1 LLKLFG
7 RSESVA
13 VDPDLIWFEA
23 LFRAYFSPM
32 CAVAFGI
39 TGTRDAAEDLTQD
52 VLARV
57 WTDRAR
63 WQRYGTGIEATLI
76 QSVKNQALSWLRH
89 QRVVSEHAVRPVE
102 APLSAIHADPLR
114 RAEEAELAIAYRAA
128 IKKLPPR
135 RREIFVLSREHG
147 LTYKEIALRLEV
159 SVKTVEIQM
168 SHALRQMRDE
178 LNPFT
183 VAVSLLFLLLLK

>member
-7 RSESVA
+7 RSESVS

-32 CAVAFGI
+32 CSVAFGI
-39 TGTRDAAEDLTQD
+39 TGSRDAAEDVTQD

-57 WTDRAR
+57 WTDRTR
-63 WQRYGTGIEATLI
+63 WQRYGTGIEPTLI

-89 QRVVSEHAVRPVE
+89 QRVVAEHAVHPVE

-114 RAEEAELAIAYRAA
+114 RAEEAELSVAYRAA
-128 IKKLPPR
+128 LKKLPPR

-147 LTYKEIALRLEV
+147 LTYKEIGLRLGV
-159 SVKTVEIQM
+159 SVKTVEVQM
-168 SHALRQMRDE
+168 SRALQQMRDE

-183 VAVSLLFLLLLK
+183 VAVSLLFLLLLR

>member
-1 LLKLFG
+1 MC
-7 RSESVA
+7 SVA
-13 VDPDLIWFEA
+13 L
-23 LFRAYFSPM
+23 
-32 CAVAFGI
+32 GI
-39 TGTRDAAEDLTQD
+39 TSSRDVAEDVTQD

-102 APLSAIHADPLR
+102 APLSAIRADPLSS
-114 RAEEAELAIAYRAA
+114 AEEAELEVAYRAA

-147 LTYKEIALRLEV
+147 LTYKEIALRLEI

-168 SHALRQMRDE
+168 SHALRQLRDE

-183 VAVSLLFLLLLK
+183 VAVSLLFLFLLK